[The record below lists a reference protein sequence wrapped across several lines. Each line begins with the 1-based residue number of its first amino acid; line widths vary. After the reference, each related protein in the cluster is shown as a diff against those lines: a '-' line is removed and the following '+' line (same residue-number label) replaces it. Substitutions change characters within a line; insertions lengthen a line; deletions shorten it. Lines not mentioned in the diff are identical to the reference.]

1 MHTRAAGLTAAL
13 ALSLSP
19 ALLAQSTEAPL
30 PTTNFAATH
39 NSYSGNIS
47 GSRGTIPQQLD
58 AGVRFIE
65 YDIHLGD
72 YAKNRDYQ
80 IGHGSPGAQVDHT
93 PPNPASNK
101 LADWLRMLATWSD
114 ANPQHA
120 PIALGLDAKND
131 FSAQTSPAAGNT
143 GALNNEL
150 LAILGDRLYTA
161 AQLGDGPWPSASALQ
176 GRILV
181 VLSGNQSTRLHYR
194 SDQGNTPAIGMNA
207 AGTAVV
213 VYQSTQSSNLWYWY
227 GSVDADG
234 IARWP
239 VHGQYDTGAQ
249 PAVAI
254 SDDGVIVE
262 VHKSQ
267 NNSGLWSRVGVFRNG
282 QVAWGDSQKFAN
294 GSLPSVA
301 WTGAGEVT
309 EIHAAS
315 SGRQRVVGTVDASRL
330 SIRWGTPAATTQ
342 ARYPTSSAG
351 NGARQTTVSTGK
363 GPGGVA
369 NTLFASTPA
378 HAKQRVVYPQVM
390 FTEFQKGDSAQLEQD
405 GLWFYASSAASG
417 NWSWD
422 AQQRK
427 AGRIVRMW
435 GFGSSST
442 GVSTPPNYPATD
454 TPYEDWYTAYCMQ
467 IQCRR

>member
-1 MHTRAAGLTAAL
+1 MHHRAAGLTAAL
-13 ALSLSP
+13 ALSLAP
-19 ALLAQSTEAPL
+19 NLPAQSTDVPL
-30 PTTNFAATH
+30 PAANFAATH
-39 NSYSGNIS
+39 NSYSGNIA

-58 AGVRFIE
+58 AGVRFVE

-72 YAKNRDYQ
+72 YAKNGDYQ
-80 IGHGSPGAQVDHT
+80 IGHGSPGAEVDHT
-93 PPNPASNK
+93 PPNPASNDF
-101 LADWLRMLATWSD
+101 ADWLRMLAAWSD

-131 FSAQTSPAAGNT
+131 FSSESSPAAGNPS
-143 GALNNEL
+143 ALNDEL
-150 LAILGDRLYTA
+150 LAILGDRMYTA
-161 AQLGDGPWPSASALQ
+161 AQLGDGAWPSTSALQ

-181 VLSGNQSTRLHYR
+181 VLSGNQTNRQHYR
-194 SDQGNTPAIGMNA
+194 SDQGNAPAIGANA

-227 GSVDADG
+227 GGVDANG
-234 IARWP
+234 VARWP
-239 VHGQYDTGAQ
+239 VHGRYDTGAQ
-249 PAVAI
+249 PAVAV
-254 SDDGVIVE
+254 SDGGVIVE

-267 NNSGLWSRVGVFRNG
+267 SNSGLWSRVGAFRGG
-282 QVAWGDSQKFAN
+282 QVAWGKSQNFAS

-301 WTGAGEVT
+301 WTGDGQVT
-309 EIHAAS
+309 EIHAGN
-315 SGRQRVVGTVDASRL
+315 SGRQSVLGTVDAGAL
-330 SIRWGTPAATTQ
+330 SIRWGTPAATAQ
-342 ARYPTSSAG
+342 PRYPTTSAG
-351 NGARQTTVSTGK
+351 TGARQTTVSTGK

-369 NTLFASTPA
+369 NTLFASTPS

-390 FTEFQKGDSAQLEQD
+390 FTEFQKGNSAQLEQD
-405 GLWFYASSAASG
+405 GLWFYASASGSG

-422 AQQRK
+422 AQQRR

-435 GFGSSST
+435 GFGQSSV

-454 TPYEDWYTAYCMQ
+454 TPYAAWYTAYCTQ